1 MSMSFRTMLRRNDR
15 LSLTGRLCEPKGAT
29 QRGCQAERNLSP
41 PSACYSLCGKVN
53 VAHTNVYC
61 SVD

>member
-15 LSLTGRLCEPKGAT
+15 LSLTGMLCESKGAT
-29 QRGCQAERNLSP
+29 QRGCQVERNLSP
-41 PSACYSLCGKVN
+41 PFACYSLCGKVN
-53 VAHTNVYC
+53 VAHINVYC